1 MIPTSL
7 FTDVIEEYEKA
18 VATNGPFS
26 SAHEGYAVL
35 LEEMDELWDEV
46 KKKQSERD
54 PEKMYHE
61 AKQIAAMG
69 IRFMV
74 DVGSLRKKE

>member
-1 MIPTSL
+1 MIPD
-7 FTDVIEEYEKA
+7 FIINDVMIEYGEA

-54 PEKMYHE
+54 PRKLYHE